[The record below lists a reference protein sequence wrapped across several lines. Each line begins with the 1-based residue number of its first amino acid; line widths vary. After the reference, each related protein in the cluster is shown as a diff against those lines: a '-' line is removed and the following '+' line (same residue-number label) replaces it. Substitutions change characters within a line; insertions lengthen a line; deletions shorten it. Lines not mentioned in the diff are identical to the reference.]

1 MTIKSII
8 VFCTSNVTSHLSKGN
23 QLALRWLYDEYAE
36 GLYQLAMQILKEE
49 QHAEE
54 MVQDSFVQLWNRRE
68 SLDENSNLKAL
79 LFVICRNNSFNR
91 FKVNQR
97 HRSRFVELEDS
108 KLASSWGHEEDP
120 LAERDLKDL
129 IEKVIRKL
137 PLKQQLVFR
146 LSRLEGLSHQ
156 EIADRLQ
163 ISKNTVKNH
172 LIAALK
178 AVKEELQEVRTQS
191 SIYALLY
198 FYLFL

>member
-1 MTIKSII
+1 MFNPQNI
-8 VFCTSNVTSHLSKGN
+8 VIQLRKGN

-36 GLYQLAMQILKEE
+36 GLYQLAMHILKEE
-49 QHAEE
+49 QHADE
-54 MVQDSFVQLWNRRE
+54 MVQDSFVQLWNSRE
-68 SLDENSNLKAL
+68 RLDEQSNLKAL

-91 FKVNQR
+91 LKVNQR

-108 KLASSWGHEEDP
+108 KLDSSWSHEEEP
-120 LAERDLKDL
+120 LAEKDLKDL
-129 IEKVIRKL
+129 LEKVIRKL
-137 PLKQQLVFR
+137 PTKQQLVFR